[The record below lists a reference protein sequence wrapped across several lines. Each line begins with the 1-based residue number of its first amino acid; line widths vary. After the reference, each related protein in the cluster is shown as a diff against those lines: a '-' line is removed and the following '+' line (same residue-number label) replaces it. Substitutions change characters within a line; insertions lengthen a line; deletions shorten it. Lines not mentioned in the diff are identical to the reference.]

1 MAGNLDEIR
10 DASRAA
16 VHAQFALPAVIA
28 DSEGSPIGAA
38 AVRLHNTD
46 SRAFGDLDREGFAFS
61 VEGKNLLVFDALEW
75 QPAYQQVVDFGRGR
89 VYQIDHVI
97 DEKQRTRY
105 PRCVASEVLT

>member
-1 MAGNLDEIR
+1 MAGNLDDIR
-10 DASRAA
+10 DQSRAA
-16 VHAQFALPAVIA
+16 IHAKFALPAVIS
-28 DSEGSPIGAA
+28 DSGGSAIGTAH
-38 AVRLHNTD
+38 VRLHLAD